1 MHAAGKIFAKTYP
14 KLLEKLLPFLPIC
27 GIFQYVIFLSN
38 RRRKFKLLGLQ
49 GDQGEF

>member
-1 MHAAGKIFAKTYP
+1 MHAAGKIFAKTYR
-14 KLLEKLLPFLPIC
+14 KLLEIPFLPIC